1 MASTPIILP
10 SPYVSGGAA
19 DADGAPRQ
27 SGSAGQPLSPHQI
40 WNLVRRHAV
49 LIASI
54 VAACVIAVLIMQ
66 LRQNE
71 LYEATATVQVELND
85 SSGANQA
92 DAARN
97 LQRVANEARIY
108 RSSAL
113 AEEVVKDLAL
123 DTNPVFTGG
132 RTMTIQGA
140 ARLLSTH
147 TRVVSTNDSD
157 FIDIAVRSGSPQ
169 LAQRIANQHV
179 DSLQELRRE
188 RRQNW
193 RDKLL
198 REIAIERERLAA
210 ELGEAEKAVADFRRD
225 NRMLIGA
232 GSAEDYQQ
240 INRLASEAASA
251 AALQSAS
258 AVRSAGVRS
267 AALARTSAGAT
278 SPVLQ
283 QLERERVALAQQ
295 RSDLSVALGSAHPK
309 MQRLEAQ
316 IAQVDAD
323 MARVRSS
330 VVAAETAR
338 NAAETAREQRL
349 ASGEAGA
356 DFARAASLQARV
368 RQLTDRAFASNRANV
383 DLAALD
389 RRVEVARQAYITT
402 AQRAQTI
409 QAELDTTGINSTMVS
424 AATVPTVPVSP
435 TPKKA
440 VLAALVG
447 SFLLALL
454 LVLAIEMFD
463 NRLRTSDQLQRL
475 YGLPTFAML
484 PKLKDPL
491 PEEMESNPVLTDP
504 QSLYAEVARALAH
517 EVADLAHGAGPQ
529 SILVT
534 SPLPGDGKSSVSL
547 TLAAA
552 ASALGR
558 RAVVVDLDLRRTG
571 TGVLRSIQSN
581 SDAPSLLDYLTGKS
595 ELPDLLPPP
604 DASRS
609 APAEGEAAHLPVVL
623 STPVRVPDPA
633 ALIRGSQITR
643 LLSDLR
649 EQFDLIVI
657 NAPAVLAVH
666 DARLLSSAADS
677 TLMVVRWG
685 STTTGQMSAAMQ
697 MLQNQATGAVINQ
710 VDYREHARRRYGGA
724 VDYYMGAASYYSDR
738 EELRRGWLQVWRD
751 RLHALYGR
759 AAAR

>member
-1 MASTPIILP
+1 MASIPMILP
-10 SPYVSGGAA
+10 LPADGGAA
-19 DADGAPRQ
+19 AGSGARQ
-27 SGSAGQPLSPHQI
+27 PNGVGQQLSPHHI
-40 WNLVRRHAV
+40 WNLIRRHAV
-49 LIASI
+49 LIAGVVI
-54 VAACVIAVLIMQ
+54 VCVTAVLIMQ

-71 LYEATATVQVELND
+71 VFEATSTVQVELND
-85 SSGANQA
+85 SSGTNQA

-123 DTNPVFTGG
+123 DTNPVFTGN
-132 RTMTIQGA
+132 RAMTIQGA
-140 ARLLSTH
+140 ARQLSNQ
-147 TRVVSTNDSD
+147 TRVISTNDSD
-157 FIDIAVRSGSPQ
+157 FIDIAVRSPSPQ
-169 LAQRIANQHV
+169 LAQRIANQYV
-179 DSLQELRRE
+179 DSLRELRRE
-188 RRQNW
+188 RRQSW

-198 REIAIERERLAA
+198 RDIAIERERLAA
-210 ELGEAEKAVADFRRD
+210 ELGLAERSVADFRRE
-225 NRMLIGA
+225 NSMLIGA

-240 INRLASEAASA
+240 INRIASEAASA
-251 AALQSAS
+251 TAMQSAS
-258 AVRSAGVRS
+258 AVRSAGVSS
-267 AALARTSAGAT
+267 AAQARTSVGAT

-295 RSDLSVALGSAHPK
+295 HSDLAVSLGSNHPR
-309 MQRLEAQ
+309 MQRLDAQ
-316 IAQVDAD
+316 INQVDAD

-330 VVAAETAR
+330 VISADIAR
-338 NAAETAREQRL
+338 NAADAAREQRL

-356 DFARAASLQARV
+356 EQARAASLQSRV

-383 DLAALD
+383 DLAVLD
-389 RRVEVARQAYITT
+389 RRVEVARQAYLTT

-409 QAELDTTGINSTMVS
+409 RAELDSTGINSSMVS
-424 AATVPTVPVSP
+424 AATVPTVPVAP

-463 NRLRTSDQLQRL
+463 NRLRTSDQLYNL

-484 PKLKDPL
+484 PKLSDSL
-491 PEEMESNPVLTDP
+491 PEQMERNPVLTEP
-504 QSLYAEVARALAH
+504 QSLYAEVGRAFAH
-517 EVADLAHGAGPQ
+517 EVADLAHGTSGQ
-529 SILVT
+529 SVLVT

-571 TGVLRSIQSN
+571 AGVLRSIQSN
-581 SDAPSLLDYLTGKS
+581 SDGPSLLDYLTGKS
-595 ELPDLLPPP
+595 ELRDLLPAPHSADAVP
-604 DASRS
+604 DG
-609 APAEGEAAHLPVVL
+609 EGPVHLPVVL

-633 ALIRGSQITR
+633 ALIRASQINR
-643 LLSDLR
+643 LLNDLR
-649 EQFDLIVI
+649 EQFDLVVI

-666 DARLLSSAADS
+666 DARTLSSVADA
-677 TLMVVRWG
+677 TLIVVRWG
-685 STTTGQMSAAMQ
+685 GTTVGQMNAAMQ
-697 MLQNQATGAVINQ
+697 MLQNGAVGAVINQ

-724 VDYYMGAASYYSDR
+724 VDYYMGAASYYSDG
-738 EELRRGWLQVWRD
+738 EQLRRGWLQLLQD
-751 RLHALYGR
+751 RLR
-759 AAAR
+759 AFYRRATQ